1 MEPARRN
8 IKETSSLSQ
17 SRKGPQTCYGATRN
31 PENPADYKLVT
42 HTLTLSDTL
51 QGLAIKYGVTIE
63 QIRRVNKL
71 WSNDNIH
78 IFKTINIPVKL
89 TYYDD
94 TLISNDENSRT
105 SRDTRTNR
113 TQECDSEESVDSGVH
128 EVNHDKISID
138 VEGHSSII
146 SDLSRTKKDA
156 LSNSGDSL
164 NSFLQRL
171 DVEMKASIQ
180 KAKKQRTKNV
190 PALISKIEATHER
203 ERSKQQKQTDSNHVR
218 LKNTRVSLNKS
229 LPSSQSDSGSLDN
242 LFEL

>member
-1 MEPARRN
+1 MEPERRN

-31 PENPADYKLVT
+31 PENPPDYKLVA

-71 WSNDNIH
+71 WTNDNIH

-89 TYYDD
+89 TYND

-105 SRDTRTNR
+105 SRETKTNR
-113 TQECDSEESVDSGVH
+113 TLECDSEESADSGVH
-128 EVNHDKISID
+128 EVNPGEISID
-138 VEGHSSII
+138 VEGHSSIT
-146 SDLSRTKKDA
+146 SDCSRTKKDVS
-156 LSNSGDSL
+156 SNSGDSL

-171 DVEMKASIQ
+171 DGEMKASIQ
-180 KAKKQRTKNV
+180 QEKKQRTKNV
-190 PALISKIEATHER
+190 PVLISKIEATHEI
-203 ERSKQQKQTDSNHVR
+203 ERSKKHKQTGSNHVR
-218 LKNTRVSLNKS
+218 LKNTCVSLNKS
-229 LPSSQSDSGSLDN
+229 QPSSQSDSSSLDD